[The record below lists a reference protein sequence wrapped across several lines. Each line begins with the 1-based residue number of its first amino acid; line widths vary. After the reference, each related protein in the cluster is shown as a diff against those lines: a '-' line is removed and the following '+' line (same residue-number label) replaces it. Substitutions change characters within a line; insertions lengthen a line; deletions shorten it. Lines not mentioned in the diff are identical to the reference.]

1 MATREFTREQLEEMG
16 VPYEWDAEPG
26 KEAEILRERQT
37 DTRRWVS
44 WHECLFRAP
53 DDGKVYAVEYQQGL
67 TEQQDGTDLWD
78 EEDTVTAVEMESY
91 EITVTEWREV
101 AA

>member
-1 MATREFTREQLEEMG
+1 VADRTFTREQLEEMG

-44 WHECLFRAP
+44 WHEVLFRAP
-53 DDGKVYAVEYQQGL
+53 DDGKVYAVDYRRGL
-67 TEQQDGTDLWD
+67 TEHQDDTDLWD
-78 EEDTVTAVEMESY
+78 GEDTITAVEMEPY
-91 EITVTEWREV
+91 ELIVTEWRE
-101 AA
+101 AAS

>member
-1 MATREFTREQLEEMG
+1 MPERVFTREQLEEMG
-16 VPYEWDAEPG
+16 VPHKWDAEPG
-26 KEAEILRERQT
+26 KEAEILRDQQT

-44 WHECLFRAP
+44 WHEVLFRAP
-53 DDGKVYAVEYQQGL
+53 DDGKVYAVDYQQGL

-78 EEDTVTAVEMESY
+78 DEDTVTAVEMEPY

-101 AA
+101 GG